1 MHIVNIYISYLKMV
15 RASQI
20 VWVLAKHS
28 FSELF
33 AHSRRRKRRRHKNKG
48 KGHKHVYTT
57 PERLRMTIEELG
69 PTFVKFGQILADRPD
84 MVSERFRV
92 ELKKLQSRA
101 EPFDNNT
108 ALGLIEKEM
117 NAPIDEVFAEFDTTP
132 LAAASIGQVYQGRL
146 RSGEEVVLKIQR
158 PFIENK
164 IKLDI
169 YLMKFIARKFAKSYP
184 ELAAINIV
192 GLIDEFSETI
202 VKELDYTFEASNIL
216 RFAMMFKD
224 DLTVHIP
231 AVYTK
236 YSSKKLI
243 VMEKV
248 EGITPDTPQALRDAG
263 LDTHQIAVNGA
274 NALLTMIL
282 RHGFFHA
289 DPHPG
294 NIFILPGNVV
304 AFIDFGMVGALTPRD
319 MNFLAD
325 FAIGFARRD
334 SDLMSRAL
342 LVLCGKKFFEH
353 EEEMKFEIHQL
364 MMQYAGIPLELMNFA
379 GTMQKCVDVIVK
391 YQLQIPSGIFMLIKA
406 LATLE
411 KFAGTLAPDLSLTP
425 VILPYAKEVVK
436 VKYSPR
442 KVAAQLYDTLAG
454 YMNFIRNFPNDMSEI
469 LYKLKEGKI
478 KHDIHLAD
486 DDLFVRTVRQASRRV
501 AYTLIVLGMFVG
513 SILMIAFEQPY
524 GTSRYGHFLLV
535 VASLLILFQLLKWLF
550 VPEKK

>member
-33 AHSRRRKRRRHKNKG
+33 AHSRLGKRRRRKNKG
-48 KGHKHVYTT
+48 EVHKHVYTT

-224 DLTVHIP
+224 DPTVHIP

-353 EEEMKFEIHQL
+353 REELKFEIHQM
-364 MMQYAGIPLELMNFA
+364 MMQYTGIPIETINFA
-379 GTMQKCVDVIVK
+379 GAIQNCVAIIVK
-391 YQLQIPSGIFMLIKA
+391 YKLQIPSGIFMLIKA

-411 KFAGTLAPDLSLTP
+411 KFATSLDPSLALAP
-425 VILPYAKEVVK
+425 VIVPYAKEVVK
-436 VKYSPR
+436 GKYSPR
-442 KVAAQLYDTLAG
+442 RIASEIYDTLNN
-454 YMNFIRNFPNDMSEI
+454 YVSFIRDFPNDVSEI

-478 KHDIHLAD
+478 KHDVILD
-486 DDLFVRTVRQASRRV
+486 DNTLFIKTIRMVSRRI
-501 AYTLIVLGMFVG
+501 AYVIMLIGLFIGSIVLIVFDRDNG
-513 SILMIAFEQPY
+513 
-524 GTSRYGHFLLV
+524 YGHFILI
-535 VASLLILFQLLKWLF
+535 ATSILILLQMLKWLF
-550 VPEKK
+550 SRR

>member
-33 AHSRRRKRRRHKNKG
+33 AHSRLGKRRRRKNKG
-48 KGHKHVYTT
+48 EVHKHVYTT

-224 DLTVHIP
+224 DPTVHIP

-425 VILPYAKEVVK
+425 VLLPRSNTRRAK
-436 VKYSPR
+436 
-442 KVAAQLYDTLAG
+442 
-454 YMNFIRNFPNDMSEI
+454 
-469 LYKLKEGKI
+469 
-478 KHDIHLAD
+478 
-486 DDLFVRTVRQASRRV
+486 
-501 AYTLIVLGMFVG
+501 
-513 SILMIAFEQPY
+513 
-524 GTSRYGHFLLV
+524 
-535 VASLLILFQLLKWLF
+535 
-550 VPEKK
+550 

>member
-20 VWVLAKHS
+20 VWVHS

-33 AHSRRRKRRRHKNKG
+33 AHSRLGKRRRHKNKG
-48 KGHKHVYTT
+48 KVHKHVYTT

-224 DLTVHIP
+224 DPTVHIP

-334 SDLMSRAL
+334 SDLMSRTL

>member
-1 MHIVNIYISYLKMV
+1 M
-15 RASQI
+15 
-20 VWVLAKHS
+20 
-28 FSELF
+28 
-33 AHSRRRKRRRHKNKG
+33 
-48 KGHKHVYTT
+48 
-57 PERLRMTIEELG
+57 
-69 PTFVKFGQILADRPD
+69 
-84 MVSERFRV
+84 
-92 ELKKLQSRA
+92 
-101 EPFDNNT
+101 
-108 ALGLIEKEM
+108 
-117 NAPIDEVFAEFDTTP
+117 
-132 LAAASIGQVYQGRL
+132 
-146 RSGEEVVLKIQR
+146 LKIQR

-224 DLTVHIP
+224 DPTVHIP

-334 SDLMSRAL
+334 SD
-342 LVLCGKKFFEH
+342 
-353 EEEMKFEIHQL
+353 
-364 MMQYAGIPLELMNFA
+364 
-379 GTMQKCVDVIVK
+379 
-391 YQLQIPSGIFMLIKA
+391 
-406 LATLE
+406 
-411 KFAGTLAPDLSLTP
+411 
-425 VILPYAKEVVK
+425 
-436 VKYSPR
+436 
-442 KVAAQLYDTLAG
+442 
-454 YMNFIRNFPNDMSEI
+454 
-469 LYKLKEGKI
+469 
-478 KHDIHLAD
+478 
-486 DDLFVRTVRQASRRV
+486 
-501 AYTLIVLGMFVG
+501 
-513 SILMIAFEQPY
+513 
-524 GTSRYGHFLLV
+524 
-535 VASLLILFQLLKWLF
+535 
-550 VPEKK
+550 

>member
-33 AHSRRRKRRRHKNKG
+33 AHSRLGKRRRRKNKG
-48 KGHKHVYTT
+48 EVHKHVYTT

-224 DLTVHIP
+224 DPTVHIP

-513 SILMIAFEQPY
+513 SILMIAFEQPH

>member
-33 AHSRRRKRRRHKNKG
+33 ASRLGKRRRRKNKEEV
-48 KGHKHVYTT
+48 HKHVYTT

-224 DLTVHIP
+224 DPTVHIP

-442 KVAAQLYDTLAG
+442 KVAAQLYDTLTG

>member
-33 AHSRRRKRRRHKNKG
+33 AHPRLGKRRRRKNKG
-48 KGHKHVYTT
+48 QVHKHVYTT

-224 DLTVHIP
+224 DPTVHIP

>member
-1 MHIVNIYISYLKMV
+1 MHIVNSYIPSLKRSRPPRMV
-15 RASQI
+15 WGRPKPSSSNPSAPPR
-20 VWVLAKHS
+20 LGKR
-28 FSELF
+28 
-33 AHSRRRKRRRHKNKG
+33 RRRKNKG
-48 KGHKHVYTT
+48 QVHKHVYTT

-224 DLTVHIP
+224 DPTVHIP

-478 KHDIHLAD
+478 NHDIHLAD

-550 VPEKK
+550 VPKKK

>member
-1 MHIVNIYISYLKMV
+1 
-15 RASQI
+15 
-20 VWVLAKHS
+20 
-28 FSELF
+28 
-33 AHSRRRKRRRHKNKG
+33 
-48 KGHKHVYTT
+48 
-57 PERLRMTIEELG
+57 MTIEELG

-224 DLTVHIP
+224 DPTVHIP

-442 KVAAQLYDTLAG
+442 KVAAQLYDTLTG

>member
-20 VWVLAKHS
+20 VWVLAKPS

-33 AHSRRRKRRRHKNKG
+33 AHSRLGKRRRRKNKG
-48 KGHKHVYTT
+48 QVHKHVYTT

-224 DLTVHIP
+224 DPTVHIP

>member
-20 VWVLAKHS
+20 VWVLAKPS

-33 AHSRRRKRRRHKNKG
+33 AHSRLGKRRRRKNKG
-48 KGHKHVYTT
+48 EVHKHVYTT

-224 DLTVHIP
+224 DPTVHIP